1 MGNAGV
7 KARCG
12 VLIKAGKKWGR
23 GQPQRPY
30 TELVNK
36 RAKIKEVISLL
47 HHIAMTDDGLDM
59 LKHDL
64 WCGVNWC

>member
-1 MGNAGV
+1 M
-7 KARCG
+7 
-12 VLIKAGKKWGR
+12 
-23 GQPQRPY
+23 
-30 TELVNK
+30 ELVNK

-64 WCGVNWC
+64 WCVVICGVE